1 MDTENAKN
9 IPYQKGQ
16 GAQINPHNRFLNHTY
31 GQFETE
37 GIDDWEAPG
46 KVLPSFIDTH
56 AKTIVNKVE
65 SQDVGMGYSLNPY
78 QGCEHGCIYCYARN
92 SHQYWGFSAGVD
104 FERNILIKSAA
115 PDLFRSFLNK
125 KSWAGDPISLSGNT
139 DCYQPAERKF
149 TLTRQ
154 LLEIA
159 LAYRQPI
166 SIITKNALV
175 LRDLDLLKEMAAMQ
189 LCAVYVSINS
199 LDEKLRQKLEPRT
212 TTAAQR
218 LKIIETL
225 STAGIPVGIME
236 APIIPGLNDT
246 EIPQILKTV
255 AGAGARWA
263 GYTIVRLNGE
273 IGDIFKDWL
282 YKTFPDKA
290 EKVYHSIQD
299 CHAGHINDSV
309 FGRRMRGEG
318 HLASLIGQTFK
329 LHARL
334 NHLNLTR
341 LSLNSGLFK
350 RPGQATQLSLFD

>member
-1 MDTENAKN
+1 MNPENAKN
-9 IPYQKGQ
+9 ILYQKGQ
-16 GAQINPHNRFLNHTY
+16 GAQSNPHNRFLTSSY
-31 GQFETE
+31 GKFEPA
-37 GIDDWEAPG
+37 GIDDWEQNDQIQPN
-46 KVLPSFIDTH
+46 FINTH

-92 SHQYWGFSAGVD
+92 SHEYWGYSAGVD
-104 FERNILIKSAA
+104 FERNILVKSEA
-115 PDLFRSFLNK
+115 PALFRSFLNK
-125 KSWAGDPISLSGNT
+125 KTWTGDTISLSGNT

-149 TLTRQ
+149 KLTRQ

-159 LAYRQPI
+159 LEYRQPI
-166 SIITKNALV
+166 SIITKNSLV

-199 LDEKLRQKLEPRT
+199 LDEPLRLKLEPRT
-212 TTAAQR
+212 TTALQR
-218 LKIIETL
+218 LKIIESL
-225 STAGIPVGIME
+225 SAAGIPVGIME

-246 EIPQILKTV
+246 EIPKILKTV
-255 AGAGARWA
+255 AAAGARWA
-263 GYTIVRLNGE
+263 GYNIVRLNGQ

-282 YKTFPDKA
+282 FKTFPDRA
-290 EKVYHSIQD
+290 EKVYHSIQQ
-299 CHAGHINDSV
+299 CHAGKVNDSV

-334 NHLNLTR
+334 NSLNQTR
-341 LSLNSGLFK
+341 LQLNHDLFK
-350 RPGQATQLSLFD
+350 RPGQGRQLSLFD